1 VIEEA
6 NNYDSNGSRTQ
17 SSGGM
22 NFGLANSL
30 NLGKKQSSTQQK
42 QIVEVDDN
50 EEYVDDDFEAVD
62 SSNSENEFAK
72 ASVSQSGRLPP
83 LSAANPIAAITNRS
97 FSSNLDLS
105 REGKLVSAYKN

>member
-1 VIEEA
+1 
-6 NNYDSNGSRTQ
+6 
-17 SSGGM
+17 M
-22 NFGLANSL
+22 N
-30 NLGKKQSSTQQK
+30 
-42 QIVEVDDN
+42 DN

-62 SSNSENEFAK
+62 SSNSESEFAK

-83 LSAANPIAAITNRS
+83 LSAANPVAAITNRS